1 MANIIDALVVT
12 LGLDASGF
20 KTGTRQVDESLDRT
34 RKGTDRTAKEIEAS
48 GKRAAQFVNR
58 LKAEFIGLF
67 ATITAGKGLANFVS
81 DSVSGTA
88 ALGRMAANLNMSA
101 KELDGWSKAA
111 EAFGGTAQGVQGSL
125 QGIAA
130 GIQQFALTGQSD
142 LIPIFRTLGVEVADG
157 AGKVRDYREI
167 MLDVADRLKG
177 MNPQEALA
185 FGKMLGLDDGTINL
199 LRQGRAG
206 VQDLVA
212 EFTRASGVSQ
222 KSVEASQRI
231 QKQMALFRQQM
242 EGVGQ
247 SLYEAMGPG
256 LERITGDLGELS
268 QWLSDHREEI
278 SQVFLEGVKAVET
291 LVNAFH
297 ELDQATDGNASKV
310 ALAVAGLWA
319 LVTVLGAVAA
329 GMRTVVGLG
338 AATGG
343 ALLRAVPPALA
354 GAAGY
359 ALGSEINERFIE
371 PNAELSD
378 AIGGTLAT
386 LVAKYGWGDMQKEAQ
401 HALDVNL
408 AVKAG
413 LPPPPPLEVRQ
424 GRDGEPGK
432 SGSTGAPGADGA
444 DGAPGRPASA
454 EPQAP
459 RGIRNNNPGN
469 LNFVGQAGATK
480 EDGPNGRFAVF
491 SSMEEGIAALV
502 KQLQRYMGR
511 GIDTIRE
518 LVNTYAPGSDGND
531 TGAYMGALAKALGIG
546 ADDKLDLSNPQQ
558 LAALVKGITNHE
570 NGAGRLSDSQILAG
584 IQLGAGAAPSTARA
598 VGGGGDTRIQSET
611 HIGKIEV
618 KTSATDAKG
627 IARDIGSALGDKGIA
642 YQASMGDS

>member
-48 GKRAAQFVNR
+48 GIRAAQFVNR

-67 ATITAGKGLANFVS
+67 ATITAGKGLANFIS

-101 KELDGWSKAA
+101 RELDGWSKAA
-111 EAFGGTAQGVQGSL
+111 EAFGGTAQGVQSSM

-157 AGKVRDYREI
+157 TGKVRDYREI
-167 MLDVADRLKG
+167 MLDVADKLKG
-177 MNPQEALA
+177 MKPQEALA
-185 FGKMLGLDDGTINL
+185 FGKMLGLDEGTINL
-199 LRQGRAG
+199 LRQGRTG

-256 LERITGDLGELS
+256 LERITGDLGDLS

-291 LVNAFH
+291 LVDAFH

-310 ALAVAGLWA
+310 ALAVGGLWA

-354 GAAGY
+354 GAAGWEV
-359 ALGSEINERFIE
+359 GSWLNEKFIE

-378 AIGGTLAT
+378 AIGGTIAT
-386 LVAKYGWGDMQKEAQ
+386 MIAKYGWGDLQKEAQ
-401 HALDVNL
+401 AALDTNL
-408 AVKAG
+408 GGGAV
-413 LPPPPPLEVRQ
+413 PPLTVTR
-424 GRDGEPGK
+424 GAK
-432 SGSTGAPGADGA
+432 TG
-444 DGAPGRPASA
+444 
-454 EPQAP
+454 P

-480 EDGPNGRFAVF
+480 EEGPNGRFAVF

-502 KQLQRYMGR
+502 KQLQRYSAR

-570 NGAGRLSDSQILAG
+570 NGAGRLSDAQILAG
-584 IQLGAGAAPSTARA
+584 IQLGAGASPSAARA
-598 VGGGGDTRIQSET
+598 MGGGGETRIQSET

-618 KTSATDAKG
+618 NTLATDAKG
-627 IARDIGSALGDKGIA
+627 IARDIGGALGDKGIA

>member
-1 MANIIDALVVT
+1 MANIIDALIVT

-20 KTGTRQVDESLDRT
+20 KKGTRDVDESLDKT
-34 RKGTDRTAKEIEAS
+34 RKGTDRTAKDIEAS

-67 ATITAGKGLANFVS
+67 ATITAGKGLANFIS

-101 KELDGWSKAA
+101 RELDGWSRAA
-111 EAFGGTAQGVQGSL
+111 EAFGGTAQGVQSSL

-157 AGKVRDYREI
+157 TGKVRDYREI
-167 MLDVADRLKG
+167 MLDVADKLQRMK
-177 MNPQEALA
+177 PQEALA

-206 VQDLVA
+206 VQELVA

-222 KSVEASQRI
+222 KSVETSQRI

-247 SLYEAMGPG
+247 SLFEAMGPG
-256 LERITGDLGELS
+256 LEKVTEDLGELS
-268 QWLSDHREEI
+268 TWMSEHRDEI
-278 SQVFLEGVKAVET
+278 SQAFLAAVGAVEA
-291 LVNAFH
+291 LVHGFK
-297 ELDQATDGNASKV
+297 ELDEATDGNASKI
-310 ALAVAGLWA
+310 ALAVTGLWA

-354 GAAGY
+354 GAAGWE
-359 ALGSEINERFIE
+359 LGGWLNKQFIE
-371 PNAELSD
+371 PNAELSNT
-378 AIGGTLAT
+378 IGEWTARGMAAL
-386 LVAKYGWGDMQKEAQ
+386 GSKEAQ
-401 HALDVNL
+401 EALDINSGKRP
-408 AVKAG
+408 APTSSA
-413 LPPPPPLEVRQ
+413 PPPLQVTQ
-424 GRDGEPGK
+424 GRKDG
-432 SGSTGAPGADGA
+432 
-444 DGAPGRPASA
+444 
-454 EPQAP
+454 P

-469 LNFVGQAGATK
+469 LNYVGQAGATK
-480 EDGPNGRFAVF
+480 EEGPNGRFAVF

-502 KQLQRYMGR
+502 KQLQRYIGR

-518 LVNTYAPGSDGND
+518 LVNTYAPSSEND
-531 TGAYMGALAKALGIG
+531 TGAYMKALSKSLGVG
-546 ADDKLDLSNPQQ
+546 LDDKLDLSNQQQ
-558 LAALVKGITNHE
+558 LFALLRGIINHE
-570 NGAGRLSDSQILAG
+570 NGSGRVTGAQITRG
-584 IQLGAGAAPSTARA
+584 IELGANASPSARA
-598 VGGGGDTRIQSET
+598 VAGGDTRVQSET
-611 HIGKIEV
+611 HIGSVNIQ
-618 KTSATDAKG
+618 TQATDAKG
-627 IARDIGSALGDKGIA
+627 IARDMGSALRDKTVA
-642 YQASMGDS
+642 YQAAMGDS

>member
-67 ATITAGKGLANFVS
+67 ATITAGKGLANFIS

-101 KELDGWSKAA
+101 RELDGWSKAA
-111 EAFGGTAQGVQGSL
+111 EAFGGTAQGVQSSM
-125 QGIAA
+125 QGIASD
-130 GIQQFALTGQSD
+130 IQTLALTGNSN
-142 LIPIFRTLGVEVADG
+142 LLPVFRSLGVTIADG
-157 AGKVRDYREI
+157 TGKVRDYREI
-167 MLDVADRLKG
+167 MLDVADKLKG
-177 MNPQEALA
+177 MKPQEALA

-199 LRQGRAG
+199 LRQGRTG

-256 LERITGDLGELS
+256 LERITGDLGQLS

-291 LVNAFH
+291 LVDAFH

-338 AATGG
+338 VSTGA
-343 ALLRAVPPALA
+343 ALLRAVPVAGA

-359 ALGSEINERFIE
+359 ALGSEINKRFIE

-413 LPPPPPLEVRQ
+413 LPPPPPLEVKQ
-424 GRDGEPGK
+424 GRDGTSREVEA
-432 SGSTGAPGADGA
+432 SSTD
-444 DGAPGRPASA
+444 RS
-454 EPQAP
+454 AP

-469 LNFVGQAGATK
+469 LNYVGQAGATK
-480 EDGPNGRFAVF
+480 EEGPNGRFAVF

-502 KQLQRYMGR
+502 KQLQRYSAR

-531 TGAYMGALAKALGIG
+531 TGAYMGALAKALGINT
-546 ADDKLDLSNPQQ
+546 DDKLDLSKPQQ

-570 NGAGRLSDSQILAG
+570 NGAGRLSDAQILAG
-584 IQLGAGAAPSTARA
+584 IQLGAGASPSAARA
-598 VGGGGDTRIQSET
+598 MSGGGDTRIQSET

-618 KTSATDAKG
+618 NTPATDAKG
-627 IARDIGSALGDKGIA
+627 IARDIGGALGDKGIA